1 MRIYI
6 LTSVGNAIA
15 SNPNQ
20 SGSTASRIL
29 SYLRRHG
36 KQSSDEALCDH
47 LGLNGTELNTAMKD
61 LERNQAVRCVV
72 ST

>member
-1 MRIYI
+1 MRIFL
-6 LTSVGNAIA
+6 LTSVGDAIA

-20 SGSTASRIL
+20 SGSTASRVL

-47 LGLNGTELNTAMKD
+47 LQLSKMELNNAMRD
-61 LERNQAVRCVV
+61 LEQNQAVRCVV
-72 ST
+72 SS